1 MLEGLLVDLVPYGKA
16 FLDRDHVWWNNESA
30 FWGMA
35 GGRMILSKAT
45 LDRWH
50 AERANEPARSDS
62 VIWFGIRSKSGV
74 PLGDIELAD
83 ILPHHRVASIG
94 VGIGEPE
101 YWGSGYGTDA
111 LLLLV
116 EYAFAWL
123 DYRKLWLETMD
134 TNIRMQRAAQKAGFR
149 EEARRR
155 RFWLADG
162 QWIDNVLLGIQRDE
176 WPGRD
181 VMVERMGLRARE
193 ETK

>member
-74 PLGDIELAD
+74 PLGDIELD
-83 ILPHHRVASIG
+83 ELLPHHRLAMI
-94 VGIGEPE
+94 GIGINEPD
-101 YWGSGYGTDA
+101 YWGGGYGTDA
-111 LLLLV
+111 LLLIM
-116 EYAFAWL
+116 EYAFNWL
-123 DYRKLWLETMD
+123 DFRKLWLSTMGI
-134 TNIRMQRAAQKAGFR
+134 NIRMQRAALKVGFH
-149 EEARRR
+149 EEVRRR
-155 RFWLADG
+155 RLWLADG
-162 QWIDNVLLGIQRDE
+162 QWTDDVMYGILLEE
-176 WPGRD
+176 WPGREA
-181 VMVERMGLRARE
+181 MVERLGLRARE
-193 ETK
+193 DA